1 MNMTVTKFSDGA
13 VRLSLSGNLD
23 ISAAEDLALPMAALA
38 GGGGGVVVDMTQL
51 NCIATIGIRQL
62 MLAARALGRR
72 RGQLLL
78 LRPNAPITSA
88 LKTARVDGLL
98 PIARSEDEA
107 RAMLNSAAPRA
118 RQTRDASLI
127 RSAGPLS
134 IQERQS
140 K

>member
-62 MLAARALGRR
+62 VLAARALGRR

-78 LRPNAPITSA
+78 LRPNAPITNA
-88 LKTARVDGLL
+88 LKAARVDGLL

-107 RAMLNSAAPRA
+107 RAMLN
-118 RQTRDASLI
+118 
-127 RSAGPLS
+127 
-134 IQERQS
+134 
-140 K
+140 